1 MAGKDVTPRQEKIL
15 RFIRDYMRCEGVPPT
30 YREIA
35 AHMGIKST
43 HGVARHLRALETK
56 GHLELVREKARGIR
70 LPGFTPLSEGPPP
83 ETIPLLG
90 RVAAGMP
97 ILAEENVEERLYID
111 RSVFG
116 PGATFAL
123 TVAGDSMKNAGMMDG
138 DLVVIKTQPTARNG
152 EIVVALIGEEATV
165 KRFFDCGTHV
175 ELRPENP
182 DYAVIKVS
190 KKDPEGLMIV
200 GIVVGLLR
208 RY

>member
-1 MAGKDVTPRQEKIL
+1 MTSKEITPRQMKIL
-15 RFIRDYMRCEGVPPT
+15 QFIRDYMRCESVPPT

-35 AHMGIKST
+35 SHMGIKST
-43 HGVARHLRALETK
+43 HGVARHLRALEAK
-56 GHLELVREKARGIR
+56 GQLELIREKARGIR
-70 LPGFTPLSEGPPP
+70 LPGFMPLAEGPPP

-111 RSVFG
+111 RTVFG

-123 TVAGDSMKNAGMMDG
+123 KVSGDSMKNAGMMDG
-138 DLVVIKTQPTARNG
+138 DLVVIRTQPTAKNG

-165 KRFFDCGTHV
+165 KRFYDCGSHV

-182 DYAVIKVS
+182 DYAVISVAKS
-190 KKDPEGLMIV
+190 DPEGLMIV
-200 GIVVGLLR
+200 GLVVGLLR